1 MTLKTKN
8 EEDILKAG
16 IIQYIDVVKTV
27 SNKRKEAFSMSQEI
41 AKNLFEKYKNLTRG
55 QLREKL
61 VAVNEFQNN
70 VNLVLFINFFEDIF
84 KEAKGNLVLFC
95 NNKFDYKSIDEWKN
109 DVVKIQEKFGV
120 KYCENNLTTDLSV
133 QDLKSNKFVLA
144 CKEGQVFLD
153 KSDIPIKV
161 EGYVSALEVGSWF
174 VNAIFAKEFEES
186 MDWEEKNKIKL
197 SSHVVKNWFN
207 IKE

>member
-144 CKEGQVFLD
+144 CKEG
-153 KSDIPIKV
+153 
-161 EGYVSALEVGSWF
+161 
-174 VNAIFAKEFEES
+174 
-186 MDWEEKNKIKL
+186 
-197 SSHVVKNWFN
+197 
-207 IKE
+207 